1 MLIDMGSSNSKK
13 TTVVDRAACQAKLSK
28 DRLIAYVNHPTMSN
42 TVFNE
47 HFGKLN
53 QSGGQTNEQ
62 AHIASMQ
69 KNLDA
74 FDVTMESKK

>member
-1 MLIDMGSSNSKK
+1 MLIDMGSSNFKK

-47 HFGKLN
+47 HFG
-53 QSGGQTNEQ
+53 NEQ